1 MQSPHTAATAAR
13 LAQQP
18 TATPRLPPAGTPA
31 KPLPTPVP
39 APKPAPLPAAEPPFK
54 ERHDD
59 PAQAEE
65 LERQQ
70 DA

>member
-1 MQSPHTAATAAR
+1 MADPNTPHPQPAR
-13 LAQQP
+13 
-18 TATPRLPPAGTPA
+18 
-31 KPLPTPVP
+31 P
-39 APKPAPLPAAEPPFK
+39 APQAPGSPDFA

-59 PAQAEE
+59 PAEAEE

>member
-1 MQSPHTAATAAR
+1 MKTQSQHPPSKSGAR
-13 LAQQP
+13 
-18 TATPRLPPAGTPA
+18 PPVREPA
-31 KPLPTPVP
+31 E
-39 APKPAPLPAAEPPFK
+39 PKPAPVRDPDFP

-59 PAQAEE
+59 PDEAEE

>member
-1 MQSPHTAATAAR
+1 MQFSFSHPAPDSDSVERLERTPATAD
-13 LAQQP
+13 
-18 TATPRLPPAGTPA
+18 
-31 KPLPTPVP
+31 
-39 APKPAPLPAAEPPFK
+39 EPEFL

-59 PAQAEE
+59 PEQAEE

>member
-1 MQSPHTAATAAR
+1 MHYPSEQ
-13 LAQQP
+13 LE
-18 TATPRLPPAGTPA
+18 LD
-31 KPLPTPVP
+31 LE
-39 APKPAPLPAAEPPFK
+39 AEPPSPADEASALPACELVFP

-59 PAQAEE
+59 PEQAEE

>member
-1 MQSPHTAATAAR
+1 MPTPSQPPLTDPATG
-13 LAQQP
+13 L
-18 TATPRLPPAGTPA
+18 
-31 KPLPTPVP
+31 PVP
-39 APKPAPLPAAEPPFK
+39 AQNGLPTNVPEFA

>member
-1 MQSPHTAATAAR
+1 MQAPCPS
-13 LAQQP
+13 
-18 TATPRLPPAGTPA
+18 
-31 KPLPTPVP
+31 PLPDPGTVAPVREP
-39 APKPAPLPAAEPPFK
+39 PQPKPIPVREPGFL

-59 PAQAEE
+59 PEQAEE

>member
-1 MQSPHTAATAAR
+1 MADPKSPPPS
-13 LAQQP
+13 QP
-18 TATPRLPPAGTPA
+18 PQ
-31 KPLPTPVP
+31 
-39 APKPAPLPAAEPPFK
+39 APQAPGSPDFA

-59 PAQAEE
+59 PAEAEE

>member
-1 MQSPHTAATAAR
+1 MRQRTDLQFEQCANDIMQT
-13 LAQQP
+13 
-18 TATPRLPPAGTPA
+18 
-31 KPLPTPVP
+31 
-39 APKPAPLPAAEPPFK
+39 PKPAPDLGTETPTPERDQPGQAPVTPQEPDFP

-59 PAQAEE
+59 PEQAEE

>member
-1 MQSPHTAATAAR
+1 MRTI
-13 LAQQP
+13 AQ
-18 TATPRLPPAGTPA
+18 L
-31 KPLPTPVP
+31 LLP
-39 APKPAPLPAAEPPFK
+39 APDILTVKRERPSHSPATVPVTPKDFP

-59 PAQAEE
+59 PNQAEE

>member
-1 MQSPHTAATAAR
+1 MQT
-13 LAQQP
+13 
-18 TATPRLPPAGTPA
+18 
-31 KPLPTPVP
+31 
-39 APKPAPLPAAEPPFK
+39 PKPAPDLGTETPTPERDQPGQAPVTPQEPDFP

-59 PAQAEE
+59 PEQAEE